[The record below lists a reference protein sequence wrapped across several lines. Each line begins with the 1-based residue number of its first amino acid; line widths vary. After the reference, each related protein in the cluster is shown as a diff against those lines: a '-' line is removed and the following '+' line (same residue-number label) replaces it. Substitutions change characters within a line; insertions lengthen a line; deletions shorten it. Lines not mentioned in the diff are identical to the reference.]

1 MSDESHV
8 TNTEFHARAERLIA
22 QERIEGVSP
31 TDHEWLREHLAG
43 CPQCG
48 AYAAATEQ
56 AIRSLRGMSV
66 ELPKTLASR
75 TQFRVRMRAQQLRG
89 EPRWR
94 LVWGACG
101 ISWAFGA
108 ATAPYVWRGLEWV
121 GHWMGLPDF
130 VWELGFGL
138 WWALPAAVV
147 AVILLMENAGR
158 NSETAWNRQG
168 N

>member
-1 MSDESHV
+1 MSNQDRSNNCELH
-8 TNTEFHARAERLIA
+8 ERAERLIA
-22 QERIEGVSP
+22 QERIEGLSGG
-31 TDHEWLREHLAG
+31 DLEWLHVHLAE
-43 CPQCG
+43 CSHC
-48 AYAAATEQ
+48 AALANATEQ
-56 AIRSLRGMSV
+56 ALRSLRGMSV

-101 ISWAFGA
+101 VSWAFGA
-108 ATAPYVWRGLEWV
+108 ATAPYVWRGLEWI
-121 GHWMGLPDF
+121 GHRMGLPNF

-147 AVILLMENAGR
+147 ALVLMFENAGR
-158 NSETAWNRQG
+158 REWSSQQR
-168 N
+168 